1 MRRWS
6 FPRPPA
12 STFGTYKNRLK
23 LAGVKIPTDGS
34 PQGKTAFWSKP
45 LLTPGP
51 GGEQNWRGQPLFPPE
66 IVNKVVAEFD
76 NKGIQIF
83 AHCNGDAAID
93 MMIDAVR
100 AAGIAADQDRRTIII
115 HSQFMRPD
123 HLDAFVEFGLSPSY
137 FTEHCYF
144 WGDVHV
150 ENTGEER
157 AFFIS
162 PMANQGQGHSLFKPQ
177 RLLGDADGT
186 HAPDVGRHDPLVA
199 QRQDHRPNER
209 VDAMTALKAM
219 TIDAAWQI
227 REEEMKGTIEAGKL
241 ADLVI
246 LDADPSHRTS
256 RRSWTSKCWRP
267 SRKVSQFT
275 SGRPDDLNWPPI
287 TIIGGYLGAGK
298 TTLSIVC

>member
-1 MRRWS
+1 MQQISPFSRRALIRGDFYLDIVS
-6 FPRPPA
+6 LPFVMEVPILIKEYFPTFVGGKMELPETA
-12 STFGTYKNRLK
+12 GESFGTYKNRLK

-66 IVNKVVAEFD
+66 IVNKVVAEFN

-162 PMANQGQGHSLFKPQ
+162 PMASTKAKGIRFSNHNDFSVTPMEPMRQMWSAMT
-177 RLLGDADGT
+177 RLSRSGKIIG
-186 HAPDVGRHDPLVA
+186 
-199 QRQDHRPNER
+199 PNER

-219 TIDAAWQI
+219 TIDAAW
-227 REEEMKGTIEAGKL
+227 RN
-241 ADLVI
+241 
-246 LDADPSHRTS
+246 P
-256 RRSWTSKCWRP
+256 
-267 SRKVSQFT
+267 
-275 SGRPDDLNWPPI
+275 
-287 TIIGGYLGAGK
+287 
-298 TTLSIVC
+298 